1 MAANLTPQYEKA
13 EAKYKAATTDEDR
26 LAALQEMLAEI
37 PKHKAS
43 EKMQAELKRKISVT
57 RKAMASAPAAKGVVD
72 HFHVPKGGA
81 GQVVLLGAPN
91 VGKSSLVAVTTN
103 APVKVA
109 EYPYT
114 TAIPAPGMWPYE
126 DVQIQLVDT
135 PPMTADAVPSGL
147 MGTVRQS
154 DAIGIIVDASTDPM
168 EQAEMMMGIL
178 QERGLKLRSLPRNE
192 MLEDLTQYPTLL
204 IVNKVDLAPAEN
216 LEILR
221 ELFGEK
227 LEILPI
233 STASGEGLDALAKR
247 LWQLLAVI
255 RIYTKE
261 PGKPCDKEKPYILPI
276 GSTLEDLAREI
287 HRDLPDVMKFAR
299 IWGDGRFDGAR
310 VPREEELHDKDI
322 VEIHS
327 DKIVK

>member
-81 GQVVLLGAPN
+81 GQVVLVGAPN

-103 APVKVA
+103 ASVKVA

-154 DAIGIIVDASTDPM
+154 DAIGIMVDASTDPM
-168 EQAEMMMGIL
+168 EQAEMMMSIL

-204 IVNKVDLAPAEN
+204 IVNKVDIAPPEN

-227 LEILPI
+227 LEIMPI
-233 STASGEGLDALAKR
+233 STASGEGLAALAKR

-287 HRDLPDVMKFAR
+287 HRDLPDIMKFAR

-310 VPREEELHDKDI
+310 VPREEELHDKDV

>member
-1 MAANLTPQYEKA
+1 
-13 EAKYKAATTDEDR
+13 
-26 LAALQEMLAEI
+26 
-37 PKHKAS
+37 
-43 EKMQAELKRKISVT
+43 
-57 RKAMASAPAAKGVVD
+57 
-72 HFHVPKGGA
+72 
-81 GQVVLLGAPN
+81 
-91 VGKSSLVAVTTN
+91 
-103 APVKVA
+103 
-109 EYPYT
+109 
-114 TAIPAPGMWPYE
+114 
-126 DVQIQLVDT
+126 
-135 PPMTADAVPSGL
+135 

-154 DAIGIIVDASTDPM
+154 DAIGIIVDAATDPM

-178 QERGLKLRSLPRNE
+178 RERGLKLRSLPRNE
-192 MLEDLTQYPTLL
+192 MLEDLHQYPTLL
-204 IVNKVDLAPAEN
+204 IVNKVDIAPAEN

-227 LEILPI
+227 LEIMPI
-233 STASGEGLDALAKR
+233 STATGEGLAELAKR

-276 GSTLEDLAREI
+276 GSTLEDLAQEI

-299 IWGDGRFDGAR
+299 IWGEGRFDGAR

-322 VEIHS
+322 VEIHA